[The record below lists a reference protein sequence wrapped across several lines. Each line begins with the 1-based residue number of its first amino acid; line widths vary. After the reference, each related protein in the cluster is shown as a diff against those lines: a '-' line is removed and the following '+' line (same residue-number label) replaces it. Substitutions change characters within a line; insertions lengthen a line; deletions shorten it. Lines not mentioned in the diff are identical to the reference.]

1 MAVAVLAGAGH
12 LSTVWA
18 AARAQAPVTVKVGRA
33 IANAQ
38 VPPGFLGLSIEWWAV
53 EAYAG
58 PNPNAINPV
67 LVALIRNLVPDQTGV
82 LRIGGVTTDK
92 TWWPVAGVRRPPGVY
107 YNLNERRLEVLRALA
122 QEVGARLILGVNLED
137 DSRTLAAAEA
147 RAMLAT
153 IGGSLIAAFELGNEP
168 ELYGN
173 PNFAWYTRGGQG
185 VTGRSAGYDVRS
197 FTRDFSHIASALP
210 DAPVAGPASGAVRWL
225 AALGHFIAGQR
236 RLDMVTVHR
245 YPYEACGVQSTSPV
259 YPTLDRLLSPAAS
272 TGQVAGVR
280 PSLTIAHA
288 HHLPLR
294 IDEMNTVACGDPP
307 GIADTFAMALW
318 AIDALY
324 ADVRAGVDGVN
335 IHTWPG
341 AVYQLFTFTHLGSR
355 WRALVEPEYY
365 GLWMFAQGAPAGSSL
380 LQASSGD
387 GAVRAWATLAADGT
401 IRITLINDDQAAAH
415 RVAVRVA
422 GASGAASVERLLA
435 PDAGATTGV
444 TLGGQSL
451 AQTTTGEPARPLR
464 TTTITPSR
472 GGYSLSLP
480 PASAA
485 LLTLA

>member
-307 GIADTFAMALW
+307 GIADTFAMA
-318 AIDALY
+318 
-324 ADVRAGVDGVN
+324 
-335 IHTWPG
+335 
-341 AVYQLFTFTHLGSR
+341 
-355 WRALVEPEYY
+355 